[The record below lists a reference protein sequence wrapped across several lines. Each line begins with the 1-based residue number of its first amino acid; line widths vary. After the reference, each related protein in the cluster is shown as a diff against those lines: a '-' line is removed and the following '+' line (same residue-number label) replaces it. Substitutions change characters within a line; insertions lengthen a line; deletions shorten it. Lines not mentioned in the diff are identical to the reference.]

1 MGSMKT
7 AKQES
12 LVRTV
17 RKLAIVLAACL
28 VAAGHTSASERGGNL
43 IRNADFAEPVKRPW
57 SLSPGVVRKET
68 AALSGD
74 WTLSALGKNYHIIGY
89 FDPDLQWEADEAFTL
104 AIDLRSVGSGST
116 LMLIHRYDKPDG
128 SLGEGWAKR
137 VQPSSDWH
145 EYVIPFR
152 TTKGGRPRGF
162 SFFKIDNGAHDTGIE
177 IRSFKMYRGKVSALD
192 FVPVGRNARA
202 GVLPGSALPVRPS
215 LYGRAAKPLAALV
228 VVNSLKA
235 VREAQHL
242 FAGTGAAAHVLVA
255 EGAGASTFTTD
266 DDPKEIRRRLETG
279 GYDLYAFGRD
289 AARGVGEELFKLVE
303 SNVRAGASAY
313 FAFAPAQSG
322 DAGLLAEVM
331 AAKGGRYGKGRVTV
345 DPCRKGIDESWPR
358 RAFIRE
364 GPLAGEY
371 AIAAFPYEEAEMARV
386 TDRLWRAAFGAPD
399 LASARQAVE
408 ETVYR
413 GHVHA
418 VTRHVDAQGRTL
430 AFACAARPVPGASLG
445 DLADAGRDVEI
456 PVSNCTMTARLNW
469 RFSDFSGRVF
479 GEGTASGPVARLA
492 VPRER
497 LFTSFGLLE
506 VELTDGGAV
515 ADRRNY
521 MVVEPE
527 NDRSRLIGDYGVGF
541 WSVASDYCHVD
552 SRDMVRALSGLGFR
566 YAFCHTG
573 WGDMLSQGLSATAFY
588 VIGGE
593 YFSGGPTSKDHV
605 RNPVFNTPEARARIR
620 AKALRWAE
628 ENRRMGGMYGSFSDE
643 AQLGPNGE
651 EVDAHP
657 ENLKVYRRWMER
669 KYGTIAE
676 YNRRH
681 RTGHASFAD
690 LGPTWLADA
699 RAASNAAE
707 FVEWRTFNVDRWVEV
722 IREVGD
728 AIREVDPKVLYS
740 LDNCFGERALS
751 GADFWKLLTRTGLDY
766 SKEYAGTTSFGTDPF
781 QEFDFLYRSW
791 RPDMRL
797 WGWTG
802 YGFTEE
808 RERALPWM
816 TALHRQG
823 GFHWFA
829 ATYFGINLLDLV
841 TGAPTLDA
849 RECAKS
855 LAATRMTQGL
865 GKTLTDWNWAKND
878 VAVYYS
884 HDSCLVSFFLGT
896 EKLRDDCH
904 AGSPYWSFQHSRIG
918 ANLLLNGLFYQ
929 PEWVSSE
936 QAEGGFLDGGDWSV
950 YRAGKVIVG
959 QPPFKALFMPHV
971 LAMTDRE
978 VAAVRAF
985 LKRGG
990 KVVCDVLP
998 GAYDELGVP
1007 RAAPPF
1013 TAQEMVVLGRPFD
1026 RKDAAQKRE
1035 VLALL
1040 RAAGA
1045 TPAIASPT
1053 APDNPDR
1060 EAVHYREG
1068 EADLYAVIRKPLHAQ
1083 VNEAHDEN
1091 ADELVFAKPGH
1102 VYDVRAQRYLGVTDR
1117 VSAKVPYAEA
1127 CLYAVLKEKVEGV
1140 EIAGLP
1146 RLSAARRGETLS
1158 VELAIRSKDV
1168 RPRYVLH
1175 AALVPPS
1182 GKAPYHFRR
1191 NLATAGGKASFS
1203 FPLALNDETGT
1214 WTLRVTE
1221 PLTGV
1226 TAERA
1231 FKVR

>member
-1 MGSMKT
+1 MKN
-7 AKQES
+7 AGWENRS
-12 LVRTV
+12 RMVHRLGIAVAV
-17 RKLAIVLAACL
+17 CL
-28 VAAGHTSASERGGNL
+28 VSAGQAAANGRGENL

-57 SLSPGVVRKET
+57 SVVPGVVRKET

-74 WTLSALGKNYHIIGY
+74 WTLSALGRNYHIIGY
-89 FDPDLQWEADEAFTL
+89 FDPDLQWNADEAFTL

-116 LMLIHRYDKPDG
+116 LMVIHRYDKPDG
-128 SLGEGWAKR
+128 SLGEGWATR
-137 VQPSSDWH
+137 IQPSSDWH
-145 EYVIPFR
+145 EYIIPFR

-162 SFFKIDNGAHDTGIE
+162 SLFKIDNGAHDTGIE
-177 IRSFKMYRGKVSALD
+177 IRSFKMYRGSVSALD

-202 GVLPGSALPVRPS
+202 GVLPDSELPVKPS

-228 VVNSLKA
+228 VVNSLTA
-235 VREAQHL
+235 VREARHL
-242 FAGTGAAAHVLVA
+242 FADTGATAHILVA
-255 EGAGASTFTTD
+255 EGTGNSTFTTD
-266 DDPKEIRRRLETG
+266 DDPKEIRRRLEAG
-279 GYDLYAFGRD
+279 GYDLYAFGRT
-289 AARGVGEELFKLVE
+289 AARGVGDELFKLVE
-303 SNVRAGASAY
+303 ANVRKGAAAY
-313 FAFAPAQSG
+313 FAQTRTE
-322 DAGLLAEVM
+322 DAGLFAPLLTAT
-331 AAKGGRYGKGRVTV
+331 GGRYGEGRVTV
-345 DPCRKGIDESWPR
+345 APWRKGIDDRWPR
-358 RAFIRE
+358 RAFIDE
-364 GPLAGEY
+364 GPLANEY
-371 AIAAFPYEEAEMARV
+371 AIAAFPYEEVEMARL
-386 TDRLWRAAFGAPD
+386 TDRLWTAAFGVPD
-399 LASARQAVE
+399 LAAAKRTVE
-408 ETVYR
+408 ESVYR
-413 GHVHA
+413 GQVHA
-418 VTRHVDAQGRTL
+418 FVRHVDAQGRTL
-430 AFACAARPVPGASLG
+430 SFACSERPVAGASLG
-445 DLADAGRDVEI
+445 DMHDTGRDIEI
-456 PVSNCTMTARLNW
+456 AISNGTVATRIEW

-479 GEGTASGPVARLA
+479 GEGALNGPVARIA
-492 VPRER
+492 VPREK

-506 VELTDGGAV
+506 AELTDGGTL

-521 MVVEPE
+521 MVIEPE

-541 WSVASDYCHVD
+541 WSVASEYCHVD
-552 SRDMVRALSGLGFR
+552 SRDMVRRLSDLGFR

-573 WGDMLSQGLSATAFY
+573 WGDMLSQGLAATSFY

-605 RNPVFNTPEARARIR
+605 RKPVFNTTEARRRIR
-620 AKALRWAE
+620 EKALRWAE

-643 AQLGPNGE
+643 ARLGPNGE

-657 ENLKVYRRWMER
+657 ENVKVYRAWMTK
-669 KYGTIAE
+669 KYGTIVE

-681 RTGHASFAD
+681 RTSHRTFDD

-707 FVEWRTFNVDRWVEV
+707 FVEWRAFNVDRWIEV

-728 AIREVDPKVLYS
+728 AIKEVDPKVLYS
-740 LDNCFGERALS
+740 LDNCFGERALD
-751 GADFWKLLTRTGLDY
+751 GADIWKLLSRTGLDY

-791 RPDMRL
+791 RPDMRI
-797 WGWTG
+797 WPWTG

-829 ATYFGINLLDLV
+829 ATYYGINLLDLV
-841 TGAPTLDA
+841 TGASTLDA
-849 RECAKS
+849 RECAQS

-878 VAVYYS
+878 IAVYYS

-904 AGSPYWSFQHSRIG
+904 AGSPYWNFQHSRIN
-918 ANLLLNGLFYQ
+918 ANLLLNSLFYQ

-936 QAEGGFLDGGDWSV
+936 QVEGGFLDGGDWSV
-950 YRAGKVIVG
+950 YRAGKVIAG
-959 QPPFKALFMPHV
+959 QPPFKVLFMPHI
-971 LAMTDRE
+971 LAMADRE
-978 VAAVRAF
+978 VAAVKAF

-1007 RAAPPF
+1007 RATPPF
-1013 TAQEMVVLGRPFD
+1013 TAREMTVMGRPFD
-1026 RKDAAQKRE
+1026 RRDAAQKRE
-1035 VLALL
+1035 VLSLL
-1040 RAAGA
+1040 KSADA

-1053 APDNPDR
+1053 VLDNPGR

-1068 EADLYAVIRKPLHAQ
+1068 AVDLYGVIRKPFHAQ
-1083 VNEAHDEN
+1083 VNEAHDSN
-1091 ADELVFAKPGH
+1091 IDELVFAKPGH

-1117 VSAKVPYAEA
+1117 VAAKVPYAEA
-1127 CLYAVLKEKVEGV
+1127 SLYAVLKEKVDGV
-1140 EIAGLP
+1140 VIAGLP
-1146 RLSAARRGETLS
+1146 RLFAAKRGETLS
-1158 VELAIRSKDV
+1158 VDLTIRSKDV

-1175 AALVPPS
+1175 AAFVPPS
-1182 GKAPYHFRR
+1182 GKAPHHFRR
-1191 NLATAGGKASFS
+1191 NIATANGRAHVD

-1226 TAERA
+1226 TAERT
-1231 FKVR
+1231 FKVK